1 MSESS
6 VKILLIESDSQAAG
20 LITDLLAKAKRIRF
34 DVERVDSLPQGLSRL
49 KTGGIHTILID
60 IGKTDC
66 DAATAI
72 LQLRET
78 AQDVAVVALCNL
90 ANEAL
95 AAHGGRRSPGL
106 PRQGRARAGRAG
118 ARRSLCTCAK
128 RADDDLRHS
137 EARYRSLVESLPL
150 NVFRKDLDGRLVYAN
165 QNYQHEI
172 GLPWEKLSG
181 KTDYDLFPQH
191 LAEKYRRD
199 DAAVLTSKKV
209 FEDVEEHRHPNGE
222 TIYVQVLKSPVYDAH
237 GNVVGIQGM
246 FWDVSARRRRGR
258 RRYGPVTRGF
268 AVSCDRT

>member
-1 MSESS
+1 MSPWSRFATWRTRRWPRA
-6 VKILLIESDSQAAG
+6 VAG
-20 LITDLLAKAKRIRF
+20 
-34 DVERVDSLPQGLSRL
+34 G
-49 KTGGIHTILID
+49 
-60 IGKTDC
+60 
-66 DAATAI
+66 
-72 LQLRET
+72 
-78 AQDVAVVALCNL
+78 AQDYLVKDELEPGVLEHAVRY
-90 ANEAL
+90 AL
-95 AAHGGRRSPGL
+95 AR
-106 PRQGRARAGRAG
+106 
-118 ARRSLCTCAK
+118 K

-222 TIYVQVLKSPVYDAH
+222 TIYVQVLKSPVYDVH

-246 FWDVSARRRRGR
+246 FWDVSARRRAEEALTGE
-258 RRYGPVTRGF
+258 
-268 AVSCDRT
+268 